1 MNESQ
6 SADLI
11 CSATGDPPISLYWNT
26 TSLSSNYTVGDLEL
40 LGLVPFSDANS
51 SIETLDSLYYDS
63 NSTFQVLSIYQ
74 AEGSDNGIVNCIAE
88 NDVGQEVAEAALEIN
103 GEKML
108 KYCINLNFCNYLQSA
123 FIRLLPYS

>member
-40 LGLVPFSDANS
+40 LGLVPLSDDNS
-51 SIETLDSLYYDS
+51 SIDTLDSLYYDR
-63 NSTFQVLSIYQ
+63 NSTFQVLSISQ
-74 AEGSDNGIVNCIAE
+74 AEGSDNGFISCIAE
-88 NDVGQEVAEAALEIN
+88 NEVGQEVAEAALEIN
-103 GEKML
+103 GERML
-108 KYCINLNFCNYLQSA
+108 NYYINF
-123 FIRLLPYS
+123 